1 MAEESVTVNLKTK
14 KIQAVKAVKLEHD
27 WEDEGMNVDSKLDK
41 SKTKSVFK
49 PMAKE
54 KVDAEGSSKSYC
66 CKSARTD
73 FPRAQK
79 LGR

>member
-41 SKTKSVFK
+41 SKTKLV
-49 PMAKE
+49 PRTLTEE
-54 KVDAEGSSKSYC
+54 K
-66 CKSARTD
+66 
-73 FPRAQK
+73 
-79 LGR
+79 